1 MDIPVPEHHSKS
13 RFTSPVFWAAL
24 SAISLGSAIFAFA
37 NFDRAFS
44 VVDLELRMDRVT
56 ALSEAR
62 RLAEDFDWG
71 PEGFRQ
77 AASFRVDDRSRSFVE
92 LEGGAREAFAALID
106 EGPYFPYLWVVRHFR
121 ESEARE
127 LEVRFL
133 PDGTPYGF
141 RERLPEDAPGAA
153 LDADA
158 ARAIAEGG
166 TGAPWNVDLA
176 AYELVESSRAEQP
189 GGRVDHTFV
198 YEHGDR
204 QAGEGRFR
212 LSLVVSGD
220 RPTALTHFVQI
231 PEGFDRRYE
240 EMRSANNGI
249 ASGATLAMALL
260 YGGGAIVGL
269 FVLLRQRWVLWRM
282 PLVFGVSI
290 AVLQALAGFN
300 SWPLIWMNYNTSVS
314 ESNFAIQQIVTL
326 IGSTTL
332 LAVLFTLSFM
342 AAETLSRRAF
352 PHHAQL
358 WQCWSRDGARSWP
371 IVGQTAAGY
380 LAVGAML
387 AFVVAFYWFS
397 SSVLGWWSPSD
408 TLYQPD
414 SVATVLPW
422 FNPLAISLQAG
433 FWEEC
438 LFRAVPLAGA
448 ALIGE
453 RYGHRRAWIVAA
465 FVVQILV
472 FGAGHANY
480 PAQPAYARVVEL
492 ILPSLVFGLMY
503 LRFGLLPAVVMHF
516 AFDAVLFSIPLFL
529 STAAGAWIDQ
539 GLFVLLF
546 LVPVWV
552 VLAARVRGGA
562 WIEAP
567 ARLFNAA
574 WQPVERTP
582 AKAPAP
588 AAAVTGVALPRV
600 PVSAAMALAGLALWA
615 YASVESVESPP
626 IGISRGEAYEV
637 AREALAANGANA
649 ADWQESAIFAGAVGP
664 QHRLVW
670 NEAGPEAFRAVVRP
684 YLSTLSWRVRY
695 ARFEG
700 DVAARAEEYIVWVN
714 GNGTVERFQH
724 RLAQSTAG
732 ASLEEAAA
740 REIAREAL
748 AGLDPVAEFAE
759 VSASSERHP
768 ERTDWSFTFRDESL
782 DDLAGGEAR
791 VQVQV
796 AGDEVVDTRRFL
808 FVPEQW
814 QRDDDQRRNS
824 VGIAATASN
833 IVLLAMLFAGAVA
846 GVVGFARGRAN
857 LRAALAIGGLMLA
870 LQAIGLANNLPAIW
884 NGLSTA
890 QPLSLQLGVLLA
902 SSAVGALISA
912 IVLGLVAGYV
922 QGPVAG
928 PPQQGRMPL
937 AIGGLALGLGLLGAL
952 ALAGAFS
959 ASPLP
964 PWSNFGFV
972 STVLPWLAT
981 ALAPVQRFVVLTLA
995 ALLIVRSASRFTAHG
1010 MRRRIPGAAGLFLI
1024 GVLLAPGP
1032 LPDDIMSWWLRGAVA
1047 GVVLLASYFRFLRA
1061 CPSLV
1066 VPAAAALSVPPV
1078 VASGLQGAYDG
1089 ALIGALLATVGI
1101 LAIAWRW
1108 FDVRRGLPGVSP

>member
-1 MDIPVPEHHSKS
+1 MPEQHSKS
-13 RFTSPVFWAAL
+13 RFASPVFWVVL
-24 SAISLGSAIFAFA
+24 SVISVGCAIFAFA

-62 RLAEDFDWG
+62 RLAESFDWG

-92 LEGGAREAFAALID
+92 LEGGGREAFAALLG
-106 EGPYFPYLWVVRHFR
+106 EGPYFPYQWVVRHFR

-133 PDGTPYGF
+133 PDGTPYGY

-166 TGAPWNVDLA
+166 AGAPWNVDLSE
-176 AYELVESSRAEQP
+176 YELVESSREEQP
-189 GGRVDHTFV
+189 SGRVDHTFV

-204 QAGEGRFR
+204 QTGEGRFR

-220 RPTALTHFVQI
+220 RPTALTHYLQI

-260 YGGGAIVGL
+260 YGGGAVVGL
-269 FVLLRQRWVLWRM
+269 FVLLRQRWVLWRT

-290 AVLQALAGFN
+290 AALQALAGFN
-300 SWPLIWMNYNTSVS
+300 SWPLIWMNYNTAVS
-314 ESNFAIQQIVTL
+314 ESSFAIQQIVTL
-326 IGSTTL
+326 IGSTAL
-332 LAVLFTLSFM
+332 LAVIFTLSFM

-352 PHHAQL
+352 PQHAQF

-371 IVGQTAAGY
+371 IVGQTTAGY

-448 ALIGE
+448 ALLGE
-453 RYGHRRAWIVAA
+453 RYGHRRVWIAAA
-465 FVVQILV
+465 FVVQILI

-492 ILPSLVFGLMY
+492 ILPSIVFGLLY
-503 LRFGLLPAVVMHF
+503 LRFGLLPAIVMHF

-539 GLFVLLF
+539 GFFVLLF

-567 ARLFNAA
+567 ARLYNAA
-574 WQPVERTP
+574 WQPAERRPTT
-582 AKAPAP
+582 APAQSTP
-588 AAAVTGVALPRV
+588 VTGAALPRV
-600 PVSAAMALAGLALWA
+600 PVSAAIALAGLALWV
-615 YASVESVESPP
+615 YAGVKPLESPP
-626 IGISRGEAYEV
+626 LGMSRGEAVEI

-649 ADWQESAIFAGAVGP
+649 ADWEESAIFAGGIGP
-664 QHRLVW
+664 QHRFVW
-670 NEAGPEAFRAVVRP
+670 NEAGPEAFRAVLRP

-714 GNGTVERFQH
+714 GNASVERFEH
-724 RLAQSTAG
+724 RLAESAAG

-740 REIAREAL
+740 REIARAAL
-748 AGLDPVAEFAE
+748 AGLGSVPDLGE
-759 VSASSERHP
+759 VSARSERLP
-768 ERTDWSFTFRDESL
+768 ARTDWYFTFRDESF

-791 VQVQV
+791 VEVRV

-814 QRDDDQRRNS
+814 ERDNNQRRNS
-824 VGIAATASN
+824 VAIAATASN
-833 IVLLAMLFAGAVA
+833 IVLLAALFAGAVA
-846 GVVGFARGRAN
+846 GVVGFARGRAS
-857 LRAALAIGGLMLA
+857 LRAALLIGGLMLA
-870 LQAIGLANNLPAIW
+870 LQAIGVANNLPTIL
-884 NGLSTA
+884 NSLSTA

-902 SSAVGALISA
+902 SSFVGAVISA
-912 IVLGLVAGYV
+912 IVLGLVAGHV
-922 QGPVAG
+922 QGPVSG
-928 PPQQGRMPL
+928 PPLQDRT
-937 AIGGLALGLGLLGAL
+937 ASTSGGLALGFGLLGAL
-952 ALAGAFS
+952 ALAGVFS
-959 ASPLP
+959 ANPMP
-964 PWSNFGFV
+964 PWSNFSFA
-972 STVLPWLAT
+972 SAALPWLAT
-981 ALAPVQRFVVLTLA
+981 ALAPVQRFIVLTLA
-995 ALLIVRSASRFTAHG
+995 ALLIVRSANALTAHG
-1010 MRRRIPGAAGLFLI
+1010 ARRRIAAAAGLFLI
-1024 GVLLAPGP
+1024 GLLLAPGP
-1032 LPDDIMSWWLRGAVA
+1032 VPGDVVSWWLMGAVA
-1047 GVVLLASYFRFLRA
+1047 GVVLLASYFGFLRA
-1061 CPSLV
+1061 YPLLV
-1066 VPAAAALSVPPV
+1066 VPAAAALSLPPV
-1078 VASGLQGAYDG
+1078 VASGLQGAYGG
-1089 ALIGALLATVGI
+1089 ALIGALLATAGI
-1101 LAIAWRW
+1101 IAIAWRW
-1108 FDVRRGLPGVSP
+1108 FAVPRDVQ

>member
-1 MDIPVPEHHSKS
+1 MPEHHSNS

-24 SAISLGSAIFAFA
+24 SAVSVGCAIFAFA

-44 VVDLELRMDRVT
+44 LVDLELRMDRVT

-62 RLAEDFDWG
+62 RLAESSDWG
-71 PEGFRQ
+71 PEGYRQ

-92 LEGGAREAFAALID
+92 LEGGGREAFAALIS
-106 EGPYFPYLWVVRHFR
+106 EGPYFPYLWIVRHFR
-121 ESEARE
+121 ENDARE

-133 PDGTPYGF
+133 PDGTPYGY
-141 RERLPEDAPGAA
+141 REQLPEDAPGAA

-166 TGAPWNVDLA
+166 AGAPWNVDLSQ
-176 AYELVESSRAEQP
+176 YELVESSREEQP
-189 GGRVDHTFV
+189 SGRVDHTFV

-220 RPTALTHFVQI
+220 RATALTHYLQI

-249 ASGATLAMALL
+249 ASGATLGMALL
-260 YGGGAIVGL
+260 YGGGAVVGL
-269 FVLLRQRWVLWRM
+269 FVLLRQRRVLWRM
-282 PLVFGVSI
+282 ALVFGVGI

-300 SWPLIWMNYNTSVS
+300 SWPLIWMSYDTSVS
-314 ESNFAIQQIVTL
+314 ESSFAIQQIVAL
-326 IGSTTL
+326 IGSTAL

-342 AAETLSRRAF
+342 AAESLSRRAF
-352 PHHAQL
+352 PQHVQL

-465 FVVQILV
+465 FVVQILI

-492 ILPSLVFGLMY
+492 ILPSIVFGLLY
-503 LRFGLLPAVVMHF
+503 LVFGLLPAIVMHF
-516 AFDAVLFSIPLFL
+516 AFDAVLFSMPLFL

-539 GLFVLLF
+539 GIFVLLF
-546 LVPVWV
+546 LVPVWA

-574 WQPVERTP
+574 WQPAER
-582 AKAPAP
+582 
-588 AAAVTGVALPRV
+588 AAATAPSQGAPVTGVVLPAV
-600 PVSAAMALAGLALWA
+600 PVSAAVALAGLALWA
-615 YASVESVESPP
+615 FVSVKPVESPP
-626 IGISRGEAYEV
+626 LGIGRDQAYEV
-637 AREALAANGANA
+637 AREALAASGANA
-649 ADWQESAIFAGAVGP
+649 ADWEESAIFAGGIGP
-664 QHRLVW
+664 QHRFVW
-670 NEAGPEAFRAVVRP
+670 NEAGPEAFRAVLRP

-700 DVAARAEEYIVWVN
+700 DVAARAEEYVVWVN
-714 GNGTVERFQH
+714 GDAGVERFEH
-724 RLAQSTAG
+724 RLAESTAG

-740 REIAREAL
+740 RELAREAL
-748 AGLDPVAEFAE
+748 ARLDPMPELTE
-759 VSASSERHP
+759 VSARSERLP
-768 ERTDWSFTFRDESL
+768 ARTDWNFTFRDEAF

-791 VQVQV
+791 VEVQI

-808 FVPEQW
+808 FIPEQW
-814 QRDDDQRRNS
+814 QRDDNQRRNS
-824 VGIAATASN
+824 VAIAATASN
-833 IVLLAMLFAGAVA
+833 IVLLALLFAGAVA

-857 LRAALAIGGLMLA
+857 LRAALAVGGLVLA
-870 LQAIGLANNLPAIW
+870 LQAIGVANNLPVILG
-884 NGLSTA
+884 NLSTA

-902 SSAVGALISA
+902 SSVVGAVISA
-912 IVLGLVAGYV
+912 SVLGLVAGHV

-928 PPQQGRMPL
+928 PPPQDRT
-937 AIGGLALGLGLLGAL
+937 ASISGGLALGCGLLGAL
-952 ALAGAFS
+952 ALAGSFPATTLPAWPNFTV
-959 ASPLP
+959 AST
-964 PWSNFGFV
+964 F
-972 STVLPWLAT
+972 LPWLAT
-981 ALAPVQRFVVLTLA
+981 ALAPIQRFIVLTLA
-995 ALLIVRSASRFTAHG
+995 ALLIVRSANAFTAHG
-1010 MRRRIPGAAGLFLI
+1010 ARRRIPAAAGLFLV
-1024 GVLLAPGP
+1024 GLLLAPGP
-1032 LPDDIMSWWLRGAVA
+1032 VPVDVMSWWLVGAVA
-1047 GVVLLASYFRFLRA
+1047 GIVLLASYFRFLRA
-1061 CPSLV
+1061 YPLLV
-1066 VPAAAALSVPPV
+1066 VPAAAALSAPPV

-1089 ALIGALLATVGI
+1089 ALVGALLATAGI

-1108 FDVRRGLPGVSP
+1108 FDVRRNVD

>member
-1 MDIPVPEHHSKS
+1 MTEHNKKS

-24 SAISLGSAIFAFA
+24 SAVSVGCAIFAFA

-62 RLAEDFDWG
+62 RLAESFDWG

-92 LEGGAREAFAALID
+92 LEGGGREAFAALIS
-106 EGPYFPYLWVVRHFR
+106 EGPYFPYLWIVRHFR
-121 ESEARE
+121 ESDARE
-127 LEVRFL
+127 VEVRFL
-133 PDGTPYGF
+133 PDGTPYGY
-141 RERLPEDAPGAA
+141 REQLPEDAPGAA

-158 ARAIAEGG
+158 ARAIAEDGAS
-166 TGAPWNVDLA
+166 APWNVDLSQ
-176 AYELVESSRAEQP
+176 YELVESSRAEQP

-198 YEHGDR
+198 YEHGSGE
-204 QAGEGRFR
+204 AGEGRFR

-220 RPTALTHFVQI
+220 RATALTHYLQI

-260 YGGGAIVGL
+260 YGGGAVVGL
-269 FVLLRQRWVLWRM
+269 FVLLRQRWVLWRT
-282 PLVFGVSI
+282 PLVFGVGI

-300 SWPLIWMNYNTSVS
+300 SWPLIWMNYNTAVS
-314 ESNFAIQQIVTL
+314 ESSFAIQQIVTL
-326 IGSTTL
+326 IASTTL
-332 LAVLFTLSFM
+332 LAVIFTLSFM

-352 PHHAQL
+352 PQHAQF

-371 IVGQTAAGY
+371 IVGQTTAGY
-380 LAVGAML
+380 LAVGVML

-397 SSVLGWWSPSD
+397 STVLGWWSPSD

-453 RYGHRRAWIVAA
+453 RYGHRRAWIAAA
-465 FVVQILV
+465 FVVQILI

-492 ILPSLVFGLMY
+492 ILPSIVFGLLY
-503 LRFGLLPAVVMHF
+503 LRFGLLPAIVMHF

-539 GLFVLLF
+539 GFFVLLF

-567 ARLFNAA
+567 ARLYNAA
-574 WQPVERTP
+574 WQPAERGPT
-582 AKAPAP
+582 AAPAQSAP
-588 AAAVTGVALPRV
+588 VTGVTLPRV
-600 PVSAAMALAGLALWA
+600 PVSAAIALAGLVLWV
-615 YASVESVESPP
+615 YAGVKPLESPP
-626 IGISRGEAYEV
+626 VGISRGEAVEI
-637 AREALAANGANA
+637 AREALAADGANA
-649 ADWQESAIFAGAVGP
+649 ADWEESAIFAGALGP
-664 QHRLVW
+664 QHRFVW
-670 NEAGPEAFRAVVRP
+670 NEAGPEAFRAVLRP

-700 DVAARAEEYIVWVN
+700 DVAARAEEYVVWVN
-714 GNGTVERFQH
+714 GSGAVERFQH
-724 RLAQSTAG
+724 RLAESTAG
-732 ASLEEAAA
+732 ASLEESAA
-740 REIAREAL
+740 REVAREAL
-748 AGLDPVAEFAE
+748 AGLDPLTEFAE
-759 VSASSERHP
+759 VSARSERHP
-768 ERTDWSFTFRDESL
+768 ERSDWYFTFRDESF
-782 DDLAGGEAR
+782 DELAGGEAR

-808 FVPEQW
+808 FIPEQW
-814 QRDDDQRRNS
+814 ERDDSQRRNS
-824 VGIAATASN
+824 VAIAATASN
-833 IVLLAMLFAGAVA
+833 IVLLAVLFAGAVA
-846 GVVGFARGRAN
+846 GVVGFARGRAS

-870 LQAIGLANNLPAIW
+870 LQAIGVANNLPTIL
-884 NGLSTA
+884 NSLSTA
-890 QPLSLQLGVLLA
+890 QPLPLQLGVLLA
-902 SSAVGALISA
+902 SSFVGAVISA
-912 IVLGLVAGYV
+912 LVLGLVAGHV

-928 PPQQGRMPL
+928 PPQQGRTSL
-937 AIGGLALGLGLLGAL
+937 AIGG
-952 ALAGAFS
+952 
-959 ASPLP
+959 
-964 PWSNFGFV
+964 W
-972 STVLPWLAT
+972 
-981 ALAPVQRFVVLTLA
+981 
-995 ALLIVRSASRFTAHG
+995 RSASDCSARS
-1010 MRRRIPGAAGLFLI
+1010 R
-1024 GVLLAPGP
+1024 
-1032 LPDDIMSWWLRGAVA
+1032 
-1047 GVVLLASYFRFLRA
+1047 LRA
-1061 CPSLV
+1061 RSRR
-1066 VPAAAALSVPPV
+1066 VPC
-1078 VASGLQGAYDG
+1078 
-1089 ALIGALLATVGI
+1089 
-1101 LAIAWRW
+1101 
-1108 FDVRRGLPGVSP
+1108 RRGRTSVSLRPRCHGLRRHSRPSSVLSCSHWRLC

>member
-1 MDIPVPEHHSKS
+1 MTSSAPEQHSKS
-13 RFTSPVFWAAL
+13 RFASPVFWAVL
-24 SAISLGSAIFAFA
+24 SAVSLGCALFAFA
-37 NFDRAFS
+37 NFERAFS
-44 VVDLELRMDRVT
+44 LVDLELRMDRVT

-62 RLAEDFDWG
+62 RLAESFDWG
-71 PEGFRQ
+71 PDAFRQ

-92 LEGGAREAFAALID
+92 LEGGGREAFAALIN
-106 EGPYFPYLWVVRHFR
+106 EGPYYPYLWVVRHFR
-121 ESEARE
+121 ENDARE

-133 PDGTPYGF
+133 PDGTPYGY

-158 ARAIAEGG
+158 ARAIAEDGA
-166 TGAPWNVDLA
+166 GAPWNVDLA
-176 AYELVESSRAEQP
+176 AYELVESSRTEQP
-189 GGRVDHTFV
+189 SGRVDHTFV
-198 YEHGDR
+198 YELGDR
-204 QAGEGRFR
+204 QAGVGRFR

-220 RPTALTHFVQI
+220 RPTALAHFIQI

-260 YGGGAIVGL
+260 YGGGAVVGL
-269 FVLLRQRWVLWRM
+269 FVLLRQRRVLWRM
-282 PLVFGVSI
+282 ALVFGVGI

-314 ESNFAIQQIVTL
+314 ESSFAIQQIVAL
-326 IGSTTL
+326 IGSTAL

-342 AAETLSRRAF
+342 AAESLSRRAF
-352 PHHAQL
+352 PQHAQL

-371 IVGQTAAGY
+371 IVGQTAGGY

-397 SSVLGWWSPSD
+397 STQLGWWSPSD

-448 ALIGE
+448 ALLGE
-453 RYGHRRAWIVAA
+453 RFGHRRAWIAAA

-492 ILPSLVFGLMY
+492 ILPSIVFGLLY
-503 LRFGLLPAVVMHF
+503 LRFGLLPAIVMHF
-516 AFDAVLFSIPLFL
+516 AYDAVLFSMPLFL

-539 GLFVLLF
+539 GLFLLLF

-567 ARLFNAA
+567 ARLYNAA
-574 WQPVERTP
+574 WQPMDRTP
-582 AKAPAP
+582 TR
-588 AAAVTGVALPRV
+588 AAAQAAPVTAAALPRV
-600 PVSAAMALAGLALWA
+600 PVSVAIAVAGLAFWA
-615 YASVESVESPP
+615 YVSVKPVESPP
-626 IGISRGEAYEV
+626 IGISRGAAVEV
-637 AREALAANGANA
+637 AREALSASGANP
-649 ADWQESAIFAGAVGP
+649 ADWRESAIFAGGVGP
-664 QHRLVW
+664 QHRFVW
-670 NEAGPEAFRAVVRP
+670 NEAGPEAFRAVLRP

-700 DVAARAEEYIVWVN
+700 DVAERAEEYVVWIN

-724 RLAQSTAG
+724 RLAESTAG

-748 AGLDPVAEFAE
+748 AGLDPGSAPGE
-759 VSASSERHP
+759 VSARSERLP
-768 ERTDWSFTFRDESL
+768 ARTDWYFTFRDESP

-791 VQVQV
+791 VEVQV

-814 QRDDDQRRNS
+814 QRDDNQRRNS
-824 VGIAATASN
+824 VAIAATASN
-833 IVLLAMLFAGAVA
+833 IVLLALLFAGAVA
-846 GVVGFARGRAN
+846 GVIGFARGRAS
-857 LRAALAIGGLMLA
+857 LRAALAVGGLMLV
-870 LQAIGLANNLPAIW
+870 LQGIGLANNLPTIW
-884 NGLSTA
+884 NSLSTA
-890 QPLSLQLGVLLA
+890 QPLPLQLGVLLA
-902 SSAVGALISA
+902 SSAVGVLISA
-912 IVLGLVAGYV
+912 AVLGLVAGHV
-922 QGPVAG
+922 QGSVSG
-928 PPQQGRMPL
+928 PPQQGRTPL
-937 AIGGLALGLGLLGAL
+937 VLGGLALGFGSLGAL
-952 ALAGAFS
+952 ALAGSFS
-959 ASPLP
+959 ASPVP
-964 PWSNFGFV
+964 PWSNFSFA
-972 STVLPWLAT
+972 STALPWLAT
-981 ALAPVQRFVVLTLA
+981 AFAPVQRFVVLTLA
-995 ALLIVRSASRFTAHG
+995 ALLIVRSANAFTANG
-1010 MRRRIPGAAGLFLI
+1010 TRRRIPAAAGLFLI
-1024 GVLLAPGP
+1024 GLLLAPGP
-1032 LPDDIMSWWLRGAVA
+1032 APDDVMSWWLKGAVA
-1047 GVVLLASYFRFLRA
+1047 GAVLLASYFTILRA
-1061 CPSLV
+1061 YPLLV
-1066 VPAAAALSVPPV
+1066 VPAAAALSLPPV
-1078 VASGLQGAYDG
+1078 AATGLQGAYTG
-1089 ALIGALLATVGI
+1089 VLLGALLATAGI
-1101 LAIAWRW
+1101 LAVAWRW
-1108 FDVRRGLPGVSP
+1108 FDVAHDVE

>member
-1 MDIPVPEHHSKS
+1 MTVPVPQQHGKS

-24 SAISLGSAIFAFA
+24 SATSLGCAIFAFA

-44 VVDLELRMDRVT
+44 VVDLELRMNREA

-62 RLAEDFDWG
+62 QLAESFDWG

-92 LEGGAREAFAALID
+92 LEGGGREAFAALIR
-106 EGPYFPYLWVVRHFR
+106 EGPYYPYLWIVRHFR

-133 PDGTPYGF
+133 PDGTPYGY
-141 RERLPEDAPGAA
+141 RERLPEDAPGPA

-166 TGAPWNVDLA
+166 AGAPWNVGLA
-176 AYELVESSRAEQP
+176 DYELVESSRAEQP
-189 GGRVDHTFV
+189 SGRVDHTFV
-198 YEHGDR
+198 YEQRDR
-204 QAGEGRFR
+204 EAGEGRFR

-220 RPTALTHFVQI
+220 RPTALTHYLQI
-231 PEGFDRRYE
+231 PEAFDRRYE

-249 ASGATLAMALL
+249 ASGASLAMALL
-260 YGGGAIVGL
+260 YGGGAVVGL
-269 FVLLRQRWVLWRM
+269 FVLLRQRWVLWRT
-282 PLVFGVSI
+282 PLVFGVSV

-300 SWPLIWMNYNTSVS
+300 SWPLIWMNYNTAVS

-326 IGSTTL
+326 VGSTVL
-332 LAVLFTLSFM
+332 MAVLFTLSFM
-342 AAETLSRRAF
+342 AAECLSRRAF

-358 WQCWSRDGARSWP
+358 WQCWSRDAGRSWP
-371 IVGQTAAGY
+371 IVGQTAAAY
-380 LAVGAML
+380 LAVGVML
-387 AFVVAFYWFS
+387 AFIVVFYWFS
-397 SSVLGWWSPSD
+397 SSQLGWWSPSD

-448 ALIGE
+448 ALLGE
-453 RYGHRRAWIVAA
+453 RFGHRRAWIAAA

-492 ILPSLVFGLMY
+492 ILPSIVFGLLY
-503 LRFGLLPAVVMHF
+503 LRFGLLPAIVMHF

-529 STAAGAWIDQ
+529 STAASAWIDQ
-539 GLFVLLF
+539 GIFALLF

-552 VLAARVRGGA
+552 VLSARVRGGA

-574 WQPVERTP
+574 WQPAERTP
-582 AKAPAP
+582 KTAPSQGAP
-588 AAAVTGVALPRV
+588 LTPVALPRI
-600 PVSAAMALAGLALWA
+600 PVSAAIAVAGLALWA
-615 YASVESVESPP
+615 YASVKPVESPP
-626 IGISRGEAYEV
+626 IGISRGAAYEV

-649 ADWQESAIFAGAVGP
+649 DDWEESAIFAGGVGSP
-664 QHRLVW
+664 HRFVW
-670 NEAGPEAFRAVVRP
+670 NEAGTEAFRTVLCP

-724 RLAQSTAG
+724 LLAESMAG
-732 ASLEEAAA
+732 ASLEEAPA

-748 AGLDPVAEFAE
+748 AGLESVSEFAE

-768 ERTDWSFTFRDESL
+768 ERTDWNFTFRDESH

-796 AGDEVVDTRRFL
+796 AGDELVDTRRFF

-814 QRDDDQRRNS
+814 QRDDNQRRNS
-824 VGIAATASN
+824 VAIAATASN
-833 IVLLAMLFAGAVA
+833 IVLLVVLFAGAVA
-846 GVVGFARGRAN
+846 GVVGFARGRSN
-857 LRAALAIGGLMLA
+857 LRAALAIGGLLLA
-870 LQAIGLANNLPAIW
+870 LQAIGVANNLPTIW
-884 NGLSTA
+884 NSLSTA
-890 QPLSLQLGVLLA
+890 QPLPLQLGVLLA
-902 SSAVGALISA
+902 SSAVGAVISA
-912 IVLGLVAGYV
+912 IVLGLVAGHV
-922 QGPVAG
+922 QGSASG
-928 PPQQGRMPL
+928 PPLQDRT
-937 AIGGLALGLGLLGAL
+937 ASISGGFALGLGLLGVL
-952 ALAGAFS
+952 ALAGTFP

-964 PWSNFGFV
+964 PWSDFSFASAG
-972 STVLPWLAT
+972 LAWLAT
-981 ALAPVQRFVVLTLA
+981 AIAPVERFIVFTLA
-995 ALLIVRSASRFTAHG
+995 ALLIVRSANSFTAHG
-1010 MRRRIPGAAGLFLI
+1010 ARRRIPAAAGLFLI
-1024 GVLLAPGP
+1024 GLLLAPGP
-1032 LPDDIMSWWLRGAVA
+1032 VPGDVMSWWLKGAIA
-1047 GVVLLASYFRFLRA
+1047 GVVLLASYFTILRA
-1061 CPSLV
+1061 YPLLV
-1066 VPAAAALSVPPV
+1066 VPAAAALSLPPV
-1078 VASGLQGAYDG
+1078 VASGLQGAYYG
-1089 ALIGALLATVGI
+1089 ALIGSLLATAGI

-1108 FDVRRGLPGVSP
+1108 FDVPRDVQ